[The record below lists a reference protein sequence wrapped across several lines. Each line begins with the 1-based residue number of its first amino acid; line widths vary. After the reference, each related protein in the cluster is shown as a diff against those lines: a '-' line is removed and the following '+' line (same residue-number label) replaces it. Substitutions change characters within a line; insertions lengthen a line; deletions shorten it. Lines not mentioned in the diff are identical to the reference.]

1 MTKIIGL
8 TGGIGS
14 GKSTIATYFKEAGIP
29 IYLADDAGREVMQDP
44 SIIAAIVD
52 VFGTSIIENGVIN
65 RQKLAAIVF
74 NESQQLQ
81 KLNRI
86 VHPAVKKHFDNWLLK
101 QKHFPYVL
109 YEAAILFESGKYK
122 ECDCVITVIASLE
135 ARIARVVERDQTT
148 RELVLQRI
156 NAQWADDQRIPL
168 SDFVIEN
175 DDLDLA
181 KVQIAKI
188 LKILEIKQKQS

>member
-14 GKSTIATYFKEAGIP
+14 GKSTIATYFKEAGVP
-29 IYLADDAGREVMQDP
+29 IYLADDAGKKVMQNPD
-44 SIIAAIVD
+44 IIVAIAD
-52 VFGTSIIENGVIN
+52 VFGSGVVENDIIN
-65 RQKLAAIVF
+65 RQKLASIVF

-86 VHPAVKKHFDNWLLK
+86 VHPAVKKHFDNWLLE

-122 ECDCVITVIASLE
+122 ECDCVITVIASTE
-135 ARIARVVERDQTT
+135 ARIARVIQRDQTS
-148 RELVLQRI
+148 RELVLQRM
-156 NAQWADDQRIPL
+156 NSQWTDGQRIPL

-175 DDLDLA
+175 DDLELA
-181 KVQIAKI
+181 KVQVTKI
-188 LKILEIKQKQS
+188 LKILEIKQKQP

>member
-14 GKSTIATYFKEAGIP
+14 GKSTIATYFKEAGVP
-29 IYLADDAGREVMQDP
+29 IYLADDAGKKVMQNPD
-44 SIIAAIVD
+44 IIAAVAD
-52 VFGTSIIENGVIN
+52 VFGSGVVENGIIN
-65 RQKLAAIVF
+65 RQKLASIVF

-86 VHPAVKKHFDNWLLK
+86 VHPAVKKHFDNWLLE

-122 ECDCVITVIASLE
+122 ECDCVITVIASTE
-135 ARIARVVERDQTT
+135 ARIARVMQRDQTS
-148 RELVLQRI
+148 RELVLQRM
-156 NAQWADDQRIPL
+156 NSQWTDGQRIPL

-175 DDLDLA
+175 DDLELA
-181 KVQIAKI
+181 KAQVTKI
-188 LKILEIKQKQS
+188 LKILEIKQKQP